1 MKAVQLIK
9 CCNIQQAI
17 LSDKWYAPLNLIW
30 LATYLKTYGTESE
43 ILDGIFLSEEEITQK
58 LTAPIVGINFNVLSI
73 KSMEEIAKIA
83 KTKGSVVVV
92 GGQAATPLAR
102 QLLMKDKDIDAVVLG
117 DGEEALLQLTKRVEK
132 GILSFEGIP
141 NIAYR
146 KGKEIIFSENKQIDL
161 TTLPLPNRRIA
172 GIDMDKYIDSFYD
185 TNTDPVL
192 DNVRATNAYMKKGCP
207 RRVGNHGCSFCA
219 RIDRGLRSKTA
230 LQAYE
235 EYAYLINEFNI
246 NYIYDDSDSWVKPS
260 WMRNLLSLYSEF
272 GELRAKLRVYADVR
286 DINENSVSMMKDLG
300 VDTVLVGI
308 ESGDERILRINGKP
322 MTKEMIVK
330 AVKLLG
336 GAGIKLCDAY
346 VLGLI
351 SETKSSVEKTRSLA
365 QQIGHYCER
374 RITYWNVIMP
384 LPGSPIWSAMMDIPQ
399 LREKYGNEYKFNVEE
414 VQKDYIN
421 HFCHLGTDGYSYLTN
436 TCNYLQ
442 SLQNIPLRKY
452 IR

>member
-1 MKAVQLIK
+1 MKVVQLIK
-9 CCNIQQAI
+9 SPCRRKEI
-17 LSDKWYAPLNLIW
+17 LSDHWYTPLNLIW
-30 LATYLKTYGTESE
+30 IANYLKTHNIESE
-43 ILDGIFLSEEEITQK
+43 ILDGIFLNAEEIISNISSK
-58 LTAPIVGINFNVLSI
+58 LIGINFNVLSVD
-73 KSMEEIAKIA
+73 SMERIA
-83 KTKGSVVVV
+83 KTAKSKGSTVIV
-92 GGQAATPLAR
+92 GGQAATPLAS
-102 QLLMKDKDIDAVVLG
+102 QLLMKNRDIDAVVIG
-117 DGEEALLQLTKRVEK
+117 DGEEAMLQLVIRAEK
-132 GILSFEGIP
+132 SIRSFEGIP

-146 KGKEIIFSENKQIDL
+146 KGNDIIFSEEIRIDL
-161 TTLPLPNRRIA
+161 TTLPMPDRRIK
-172 GIDMDKYIDSFYD
+172 GIDMEKYIDSFSD

-192 DNVRATNAYMKKGCP
+192 DNVRATNAYLKKGCP

-235 EYAYLINEFNI
+235 EYSYLINEFNI
-246 NYIYDDSDSWVKPS
+246 NYIYDDSDSWANAS
-260 WMRNLLSLYSEF
+260 WMKSLLSLYSKL
-272 GELRAKLRVYADVR
+272 GEPKARLRVYTDVR
-286 DINENSVSMMKDLG
+286 DINENSVSLMKDLD

-336 GAGIKLCDAY
+336 SAGIKLCDAY
-346 VLGLI
+346 VIGLI
-351 SETKSSVEKTRSLA
+351 GETKSSVEKTRSLA
-365 QQIGHYCER
+365 QQIGNYCER

-384 LPGSPIWSAMMDIPQ
+384 LPGSPIWSAMMNIPELQ
-399 LREKYGNEYKFNVEE
+399 EKYGNEYNFNIEE